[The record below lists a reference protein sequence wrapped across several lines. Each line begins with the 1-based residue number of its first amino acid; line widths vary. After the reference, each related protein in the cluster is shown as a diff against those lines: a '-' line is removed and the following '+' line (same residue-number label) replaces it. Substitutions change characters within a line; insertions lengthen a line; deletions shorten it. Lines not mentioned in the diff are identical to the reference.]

1 MWGDRISE
9 SWEKEKQ
16 VVSRLNKVLIF
27 VLAFHFTMTLIY
39 VSPLNNKI
47 VNAYMEPLFLQNWK
61 LFAPDP
67 KKVSYTVYVS
77 AEYTE
82 RDGEVRSSRWMD
94 MTSPLIEK
102 NHSKLFSEVHR
113 PLRSQLYALLYYGF
127 PDSLPPQVIKKEEK
141 NHYYVDIR
149 AKEVQEYR
157 SKAFSIL
164 ERYASVYVGE
174 VSPQRKINRI
184 KLRVQVEDTSSGVEK
199 IYTTDWLPYKKEQGK

>member
-1 MWGDRISE
+1 MNE
-9 SWEKEKQ
+9 SRKKEKQ
-16 VVSRLNKVLIF
+16 VISRLNKVFIF
-27 VLAFHFTMTLIY
+27 LLAFHFTMTLIY

-47 VNAYMEPLFLQNWK
+47 VNVYMDPLFQQNWK

-67 KKVSYTVYVS
+67 KKESYTVYVS

-82 RDGEVRSSRWMD
+82 RDGEIRSSSWMD

-102 NHSKLFSEVHR
+102 NHSQLFSEVNR

-127 PDSLPPQVIKKEEK
+127 PNSLPPQVIKEEGE
-141 NHYYVDIR
+141 NHYHIDIK

-157 SKAFSIL
+157 NKAFSIL

-174 VSPQRKINRI
+174 GYPQRKINRI
-184 KLRVQVEDTSSGVEK
+184 KLRVQVEDTSSGVKK
-199 IYTTDWLPYKKEQGK
+199 IYTTDWLPYKKEHGK